1 MRDYQR
7 KPYLFIECKTTDAKN
22 SEFSKEWARM
32 QDDGGQLFSYLQQ
45 ERSVEFLCLY
55 TSDLIQD
62 ELNQAS
68 KIKFE
73 NYIID
78 MSDNEKFLKDEKKQ
92 GYKDAQNVKQLVA
105 VWKNTYDG
113 ERLESGIFEPR
124 AQAYDIS
131 TPKASLENL
140 HNIDSSTMQKKR
152 HEWATILRANAVGDR
167 GVALNKFMNLL
178 LCKITDELENA
189 QDLHFAWRGKA
200 SDTAF
205 ELVDRLQKLYQIGM
219 QKFLKQQITYHSQDS
234 IDKAFSKHFKDTS
247 VRKAIYE
254 IFKEL
259 KYYSNGDFNFI
270 EVYNK
275 EQFNKNFA
283 ILLPMV
289 QNLENVRFT
298 GTQDSN
304 ILGDY
309 FESYIHDMPQQ
320 EGQYFTPVPLVN
332 FIIYSLPKKPRAT
345 VLDFSCGAGHFL
357 TQYAQIHKASKQ
369 ELEFI
374 GIDKD
379 SRLAKIAKIA
389 SFMHSLDSNI
399 SANDSLKKGVI
410 KEHSCSVLISNPPYS
425 VDGFLA
431 NLNEDDCKDY
441 ELFSNS
447 INTDTNDQIQCFF
460 IEKAAKALQD
470 DGFLALVLPNPI
482 LSKTNATDIKTREI
496 LLRDFDIIALCEFGN
511 QTFFKT
517 GTQPIILFA
526 LKKPQ
531 KEPTQTRE
539 SDIFEDFVRLMNE
552 GKFEDISKIYDNFTP
567 YFEAFCE
574 FRGFDKDELKALFTL
589 NLQENSPL
597 LQSET
602 FKDYSSACETM
613 VSKERATYA
622 KKSTTYK
629 DKNPFAPSVSF
640 ESFVI
645 NKESEKFLYFCYCFN
660 SYPIIIKAPQDSTK
674 QQKFLGFK
682 YSNTKGQQGIQYL
695 PPATSINSIV
705 TPLYNPANCLDKSK
719 LNYYILQNFNSQLE
733 HNLNLAVENNQI
745 PPELT
750 QYAFKTRLVDM
761 IDFKRAE
768 FNKAI
773 SLNSNTSQNGGNVG
787 TANPFANSKFEL
799 VKLGKILKS
808 GGKGKRPAAF
818 ADKNGVYPFVKSSKF
833 IEKCSQADFDME
845 ALIIGDGG
853 GANVHYFNGKFSCSD
868 HTYIYTNDN
877 NEIVLKFFYE
887 VINANL
893 NILEAGFKGIALK
906 NIAKSYIDDIQL
918 PKPPREIQLKI
929 VAECEEI
936 DKKEQNIKSLIKT
949 CRECINAILIKC
961 GVINSQEMPNLED
974 YFSVFERLTQT
985 LSSLEFS
992 EFDKENSILNE
1003 FNKANSNQGI
1013 EFNKAALNSSKEVSK
1028 EKLRLNLNTLKAL
1041 IKALPTPPAQGWE
1054 KQSLS
1059 DNQTFT
1065 LQIGERVLDSE
1076 LSPQGKIPVYSAN
1089 VLKPFGFVDKEL
1101 LNKLEN
1107 YDKDSVLWG
1116 IDGDWMVGF
1125 VPKNTP
1131 FYPTDHCGVLRVKND
1146 SVKAKILQFVLE
1158 NEGAKVGFKR
1168 TLRASIERVKAL
1180 KLPLPPLNEQEKIIK
1195 PIEELENAISTL
1207 NATADN
1213 LAPQKAKILQKYLF

>member
-1 MRDYQR
+1 MFRLCLPARYKRFKGSQTRERERERESKDGKPNSINSHTNIENSSQNAENSNQNTINSHSNAEFSSENATNSSQNPQIYTKHFPAHNCDLKVDFKSQKLIYPKNTSTDLSKPNGVIIHNDFTCNFSDNENFVVFECVCRLLEKGYKPYHIELEPRYKLGHTEKSGRADILVRDYQR

-140 HNIDSSTMQKKR
+140 HNIDSATMQKKR

-357 TQYAQIHKASKQ
+357 TQYAQIHKDNKQ

-447 INTDTNDQIQCFF
+447 INADTNDQIQCFF
-460 IEKAAKALQD
+460 IEKAAKALQN
-470 DGFLALVLPNPI
+470 DGFLALVLPNSI

-602 FKDYSSACETM
+602 FKNYSSAYEAM
-613 VSKERATYA
+613 LSKERAVYV

-733 HNLNLAVENNQI
+733 HNLNLAIENNQI

-750 QYAFKTRLVDM
+750 QYAFKARLVDM

-787 TANPFANSKFEL
+787 IANPFANSKFEL
-799 VKLGKILKS
+799 IKVADCGDFIGGLWNGKKPPFVKVRVIRNTNFSMKGDLKLDSEYPELEVEKSQFEKRTLEKGDIIIEKS
-808 GGKGKRPAAF
+808 GGS
-818 ADKNGVYPFVKSSKF
+818 NT
-833 IEKCSQADFDME
+833 QAVGRVVIFNFETNEPYSFSNFTTRLRVTRSDIDQFYLH
-845 ALIIGDGG
+845 LIL
-853 GANVHYFNGKFSCSD
+853 N
-868 HTYIYTNDN
+868 YIYQLGLTFNMQNGMSNIRNLDMDTYKN
-877 NEIVLKFFYE
+877 LK
-887 VINANL
+887 I
-893 NILEAGFKGIALK
+893 
-906 NIAKSYIDDIQL
+906 
-918 PKPPREIQLKI
+918 PKPDIKIQKQI
-929 VAECEEI
+929 VAECEEVEKQFQTIRMSI
-936 DKKEQNIKSLIKT
+936 DEYQRLIK
-949 CRECINAILIKC
+949 AILIKC
-961 GVINSQEMPNLED
+961 GVCEP
-974 YFSVFERLTQT
+974 ER
-985 LSSLEFS
+985 E
-992 EFDKENSILNE
+992 
-1003 FNKANSNQGI
+1003 
-1013 EFNKAALNSSKEVSK
+1013 
-1028 EKLRLNLNTLKAL
+1028 R
-1041 IKALPTPPAQGWE
+1041 
-1054 KQSLS
+1054 
-1059 DNQTFT
+1059 
-1065 LQIGERVLDSE
+1065 ERVE
-1076 LSPQGKIPVYSAN
+1076 P
-1089 VLKPFGFVDKEL
+1089 
-1101 LNKLEN
+1101 
-1107 YDKDSVLWG
+1107 
-1116 IDGDWMVGF
+1116 
-1125 VPKNTP
+1125 PKT
-1131 FYPTDHCGVLRVKND
+1131 
-1146 SVKAKILQFVLE
+1146 
-1158 NEGAKVGFKR
+1158 
-1168 TLRASIERVKAL
+1168 
-1180 KLPLPPLNEQEKIIK
+1180 
-1195 PIEELENAISTL
+1195 
-1207 NATADN
+1207 
-1213 LAPQKAKILQKYLF
+1213 